1 MSIKTKLTEIANAIR
16 YALGTETKYSLAQ
29 MPPLI
34 RSLNFKY
41 KTDDI
46 YYNFFKFDC
55 SKYGDALI
63 FNSYMYF
70 YSSNT
75 NTENRYKRQN
85 LITYRGNNSHY
96 YYDNE
101 TEFKDSLHSIFPVNP
116 DLQ

>member
-70 YSSNT
+70 YSGNT
-75 NTENRYKRQN
+75 NTENRTILFIILIMIIVLN
-85 LITYRGNNSHY
+85 LKILYIQ
-96 YYDNE
+96 
-101 TEFKDSLHSIFPVNP
+101 FSL
-116 DLQ
+116 